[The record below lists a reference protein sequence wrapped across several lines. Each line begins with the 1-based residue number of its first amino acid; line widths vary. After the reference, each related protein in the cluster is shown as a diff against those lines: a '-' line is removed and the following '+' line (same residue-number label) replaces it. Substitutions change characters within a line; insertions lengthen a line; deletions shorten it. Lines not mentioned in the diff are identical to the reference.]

1 VNRLSEDMFLL
12 RRYIVV
18 PMRPEGTEGWSEER
32 LRELVTR
39 DCMIGVTLA
48 KLPC

>member
-1 VNRLSEDMFLL
+1 MLLL

-18 PMRPEGTEGWSEER
+18 PKRPKGTEGWSEER

-39 DCMIGVTLA
+39 DSLIGVTFA
-48 KLPC
+48 KSPRGVSS